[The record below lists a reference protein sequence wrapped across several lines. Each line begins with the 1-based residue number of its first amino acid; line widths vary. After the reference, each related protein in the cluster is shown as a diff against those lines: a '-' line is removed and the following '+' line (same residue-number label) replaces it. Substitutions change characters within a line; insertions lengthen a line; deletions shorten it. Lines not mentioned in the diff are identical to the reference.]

1 MKMGFSDTLPPG
13 KWWIGDPCYVFPHDG
28 PMAEKWDELLA
39 KSNFLE
45 GEMPVELDDGK
56 IKVWAASTC
65 YGDGRYP
72 SSIGFDFPVDAGL
85 IGIIPIET
93 VAYLN
98 RTDVDLN
105 QLGYILNFKTP
116 FCIKAEDG
124 MFTFG
129 HITINTCSDDY
140 DEDDYDDD
148 EE

>member
-1 MKMGFSDTLPPG
+1 MSFNDVLPSG
-13 KWWIGDPCYVFPHDG
+13 KYWIGDPAYVFPNDG
-28 PMAEKWDELLA
+28 PMSNKWDELLE

-56 IKVWAASTC
+56 IKVWAAGTA

-72 SSIGFDFPVDAGL
+72 SSIGFDFPVDSGTL
-85 IGIIPIET
+85 GIIPIEI

-116 FCIKAEDG
+116 FRISVEDG
-124 MFTFG
+124 AFTFG
-129 HITINTCSDDY
+129 HITINTCSADY
-140 DEDDYDDD
+140 DEEDYD
-148 EE
+148 E